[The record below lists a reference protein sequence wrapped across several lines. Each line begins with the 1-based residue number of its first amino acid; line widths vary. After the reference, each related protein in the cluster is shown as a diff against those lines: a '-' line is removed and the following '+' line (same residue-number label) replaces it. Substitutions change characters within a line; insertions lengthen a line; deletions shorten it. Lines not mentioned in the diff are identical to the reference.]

1 MGLFDA
7 GVTKARARQ
16 RASLLEEAAAAGGQV
31 LEFLD
36 GAAAAPSPTSIVAG
50 TLKVLVGGTVTTDF
64 HQVMVLRTGP
74 LVHLYVQ
81 PYQGV
86 QAMPGEHHAYLA
98 GTLPMATVLRRAGS
112 RVHWEGGH
120 GEHAFNRI
128 PAINVAAHALATTWK
143 AGLTEITLPWLAQVR
158 PAGGPRAH
166 LAMQA
171 GRYGGFTS
179 YHVGFTAFGRL
190 AAAVQASL
198 VRGAEVA
205 PAAFAVPTPFADVAS
220 GLSTL

>member
-16 RASLLEEAAAAGGQV
+16 RASLLEEAAGAGGQV

-36 GAAAAPSPTSIVAG
+36 GTDATPTPTSIVAG
-50 TLKVLVGGTVTTDF
+50 TLKVLVGGVVTTDF
-64 HQVMVLRTGP
+64 HQVMVVRTGP

-86 QAMPGEHHAYLA
+86 QAMPGEHHAYVA
-98 GTLPMATVLRRAGS
+98 GTLPLAAVLRRAGS

-128 PAINVAAHALATTWK
+128 PAINVAAHALQTTWK
-143 AGLTEITLPWLAQVR
+143 AGLTEITLPWLAQLR

-166 LAMQA
+166 LVMQA

-179 YHVGFTAFGRL
+179 YHVGFAAFVRL
-190 AAAVQASL
+190 AAAVQGSL
-198 VRGAEVA
+198 IRG
-205 PAAFAVPTPFADVAS
+205 ADVAS
-220 GLSTL
+220 APFAVATPFAEVATGLAAL